1 MADAEGT
8 AGSVI
13 QGIGPALG
21 AVPYVGPILSMA
33 ASLGGGALQ
42 ADSAKKQAAEAARIR
57 QQALNTQKA
66 PLQADY
72 LAALHQARMK
82 AISGLPGAEQYK
94 GDLAS
99 QLADQIRYIRM
110 AAPGGNAA
118 LSAMSA
124 AVQNQNRSLND
135 LQAKDAAY
143 RSGAQDN
150 LQSTLW
156 NVGDKNRDLEL
167 YRDLQKNQGLTAASA
182 MENASMFNKQRGID
196 TILGGVAQGG
206 NQLFDNML
214 KLYGGNS
221 AQTAIPTNTNTAVAP
236 GIGNASNPNSWLNDY
251 LTSSSPGQKLSSND
265 MFGAGLS
272 SGTSNYD
279 LPPSLSGATGNLTGF

>member
-1 MADAEGT
+1 MANGETT
-8 AGSVI
+8 AGQVI
-13 QGIGPALG
+13 QGVGPMLNL
-21 AVPYVGPILSMA
+21 VPYVGPLLSAA
-33 ASLGGGALQ
+33 ASIGGGALQ
-42 ADSAKKQAAEAARIR
+42 AAGAKKQKAEAERIR
-57 QQALNTQKA
+57 QQALNTQKQ
-66 PLQADY
+66 PLQGNY

-82 AISGLPGAEQYK
+82 ALSGLPGIDVYK

-124 AVQNQNRSLND
+124 AVQNQNKGLND
-135 LQAKDAAY
+135 LRAKDATY

-150 LQSTLW
+150 LQNTLW
-156 NVGDKNRDLEL
+156 DVGDKNRDLEL
-167 YRDLQKNQGLTAASA
+167 YRDLQRDKGLTAASA
-182 MENASMFNKQRGID
+182 MENASMFNKQRGVD

-214 KLYGGNS
+214 KLYGGDKQQS
-221 AQTAIPTNTNTAVAP
+221 PVPTTDSGTMP
-236 GIGNASNPNSWLNDY
+236 GIGTASNPTSWLNDY
-251 LTSSSPGQKLSSND
+251 LSNSSPGQGVTSSD

-272 SGTSNYD
+272 SGGNSIM
-279 LPPSLSGATGNLTGF
+279 PASLSGATGNLTAF